1 MQFGNSNFSYV
12 YDQVKKFPF
21 IKIPLYYIPVFISL
35 WYYPKETILISST
48 FAIFQSLDE
57 ETIRRAQNPDYR
69 NELWEEEFSD
79 EDQDEKETV
88 DSEQDQDEKEIV
100 EKEPVNS
107 EQDKTV
113 EKEEDNVEAEEN
125 KTNESDSIEGEDSSE
140 STEESKE
147 EDYNLVDTE
156 EDNLPRKKSWGLFG
170 W

>member
-12 YDQVKKFPF
+12 YDQVKKLPF

-57 ETIRRAQNPDYR
+57 ETTRRASNPDYR

-79 EDQDEKETV
+79 EDQDEKEPV
-88 DSEQDQDEKEIV
+88 GAEQDQV
-100 EKEPVNS
+100 EKETVEK

-125 KTNESDSIEGEDSSE
+125 TTNESDSIEGEDSSE